1 MNIREQVLQDLLV
14 DEGVRLKPYKD
25 TVGKLTIGIGRNL
38 DDRGITRDE
47 AIYLCKNDIE
57 ACIEQAYTLDW
68 FAGMPDN
75 VKSAVVNMVFNLG
88 LDGFLEFRKTIAYLK
103 NRQFKEASEE
113 MLNSKWARQV
123 GMRAIRLSNLI
134 KNAI

>member
-14 DEGVRLKPYKD
+14 DEGLRLKPYKD

-68 FAGMPDN
+68 FTAMPDN

-88 LDGFLEFRKTIAYLK
+88 LDGFLDFRKTIAYLK